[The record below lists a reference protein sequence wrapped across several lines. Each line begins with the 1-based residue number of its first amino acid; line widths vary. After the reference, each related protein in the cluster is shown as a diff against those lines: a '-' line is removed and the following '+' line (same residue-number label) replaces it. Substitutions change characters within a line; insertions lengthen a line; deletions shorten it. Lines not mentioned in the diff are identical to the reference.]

1 MAFTN
6 TCDISNSSPYCVC
19 TDYYG
24 NILPEYKFFNT
35 TTQTYSCCNN
45 LVDYT
50 TLSDPTSIDDN
61 GNNLVN
67 FAVNSNSSCT
77 NFYNNIKTNGDL
89 KKFPL
94 IYYQSLLNSSLFN
107 TFTTPTISTIN
118 ENRILCASGIPYM
131 VSYPNYSDNQLN
143 YKILCG
149 NSNTTEIQNLN
160 FLNSSTTEI
169 PYTINYLIDTDGKN
183 CLTNECELK
192 YDISTLNQYNIGDQV
207 HGSKGNINSVSLLLK
222 WWFWF
227 ILLIVIL
234 ICGFSLYLLYY
245 HEMNKHFDKSVNY
258 LNNISKGLGDT
269 AKNHAKKNLNAHFH
283 INT

>member
-1 MAFTN
+1 MAFNN
-6 TCDISNSSPYCVC
+6 TCGVSNSSPYCVC

-35 TTQTYSCCNN
+35 TTQTYSCCND
-45 LVDYT
+45 LVDYVK
-50 TLSDPTSIDDN
+50 LIDSTSIEDDKV
-61 GNNLVN
+61 NLVS
-67 FAVNSNSSCT
+67 FAASSNSSCT
-77 NFYNNIKTNGDL
+77 KFYDNIKTNGDL

-107 TFTTPTISTIN
+107 TFSSPNISTIN
-118 ENRILCASGIPYM
+118 ENRITCTSGIPYM
-131 VSYPNYSDNQLN
+131 VSYPNYSNNQLN

-169 PYTINYLIDTDGKN
+169 PYTINYVIDTDGKN

-192 YDISTLNQYNIGDQV
+192 YNISTLNQYNIGDRV
-207 HGSKGNINSVSLLLK
+207 YESKGSINSDSLLLK

-227 ILLIVIL
+227 ILLFIIL
-234 ICGFSLYLLYY
+234 ICSFGLYFLYY
-245 HEMNKHFDKSVNY
+245 HGMNTYFDKSVNY
-258 LNNISKGLGDT
+258 LNNVSKGLGDT
-269 AKNHAKKNLNAHFH
+269 AKNHAKKKLKAHFH